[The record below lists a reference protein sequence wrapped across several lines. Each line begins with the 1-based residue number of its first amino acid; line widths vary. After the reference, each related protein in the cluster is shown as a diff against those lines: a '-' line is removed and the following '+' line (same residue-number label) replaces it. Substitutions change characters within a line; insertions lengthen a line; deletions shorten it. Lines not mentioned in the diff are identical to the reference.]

1 MAEVEIKKGLV
12 GVIADETKVSEV
24 MPDINSLTYRG
35 YAVQDLAE
43 VCVFEE
49 VAYLLLHGELPN
61 KSQLAKFQEEE
72 RSNREISSN
81 LKKVIQNYPKN
92 AHPMDTTRTSVSHL
106 GLEDSE
112 TSINTIE
119 ANYNKFIKIFAK
131 TPTTV
136 AANFRTRKG
145 LDIIDPKKDLSFS
158 ENFFHM
164 CFGKVPSK
172 DVVKAFDVSLIL
184 YAEHSFNASTFTSR
198 VITSTLADIHSAI
211 VGGISA
217 LKGPLHGGANEA
229 VMEMFLDIKEPE
241 NAEKYILNKI
251 KNKDLIIGF
260 GHRVYKKGD
269 SRVPTMTKY
278 YYKTAEF
285 YKNEKFPKISKILEE
300 TMIKEK
306 NIFPNLDFPSGPT
319 YYLMGFDV
327 DFFTPIFVIARITGW
342 SAHIN
347 EQLKDNRLIRP
358 LSKYTGSLHRKIKS
372 NRTKI
377 VILFFR

>member
-43 VCVFEE
+43 ACAFEE
-49 VAYLLLHGELPN
+49 VAYLLLNGELPN

-106 GLEDSE
+106 GLEESE
-112 TSINTIE
+112 ASTNTIE

-217 LKGPLHGGANEA
+217 LKGPLHGGANEV
-229 VMEMFLDIKEPE
+229 VMKMFFDIKEPE

-358 LSKYTGSLHRKIKS
+358 LSKYTGSVHRKVKPIEQ
-372 NRTKI
+372 R
-377 VILFFR
+377 

>member
-112 TSINTIE
+112 ASTNTIE

-241 NAEKYILNKI
+241 NAAKYILNKI

-358 LSKYTGSLHRKIKS
+358 LSKYTGSVHRKVQSIDK
-372 NRTKI
+372 R
-377 VILFFR
+377 

>member
-1 MAEVEIKKGLV
+1 MNEGDIKKGLI

-49 VAYLLLHGELPN
+49 VAYLLLNGELPN
-61 KSQLAKFQEEE
+61 KSQLSKFQEEE
-72 RSNREISSN
+72 RNNREISSN
-81 LKKVIQNYPKN
+81 LKKIIQKYPKN

-106 GLEDSE
+106 GLEDPE
-112 TSINTIE
+112 TGINTAE
-119 ANYNKFIKIFAK
+119 SDYKKFIRIFAK
-131 TPTTV
+131 TPTAI

-217 LKGPLHGGANEA
+217 LKGPLHGGANEV
-229 VMEMFLDIKEPE
+229 VMKMFFDIKEPE

-260 GHRVYKKGD
+260 GHRVYKNGD
-269 SRVPTMTKY
+269 SRVPTMSKY

-285 YKNEKFPKISKILEE
+285 YKNEKFPKISKILEQ

-327 DFFTPIFVIARITGW
+327 DFFTPIFVIARIAGW
-342 SAHIN
+342 SAHVI

-358 LSKYTGSLHRKIKS
+358 LSKYTGSEHRK
-372 NRTKI
+372 
-377 VILFFR
+377 VISIDKR

>member
-43 VCVFEE
+43 ACVFEE
-49 VAYLLLHGELPN
+49 VAYLLLNGELPN

-112 TSINTIE
+112 TSTNTIE

-131 TPTTV
+131 TPTAV
-136 AANFRTRKG
+136 AANFRIRKG
-145 LDIIDPKKDLSFS
+145 LDIIDPKKDLSLS

-198 VITSTLADIHSAI
+198 VITSTLADINSAI

-241 NAEKYILNKI
+241 NAQKYILNKI

-358 LSKYTGSLHRKIKS
+358 LSKYTGSLHRKVKS
-372 NRTKI
+372 IEQR
-377 VILFFR
+377 

>member
-43 VCVFEE
+43 ACEFEE
-49 VAYLLLHGELPN
+49 VAYLLLNGELPN
-61 KSQLAKFQEEE
+61 KSQLTKFQEEE

-106 GLEDSE
+106 GLEESE
-112 TSINTIE
+112 ASTNTIE

-136 AANFRTRKG
+136 AANFRTRKR

-217 LKGPLHGGANEA
+217 LKGPLHGGANEV
-229 VMEMFLDIKEPE
+229 VMEMFFDIKEPE

-358 LSKYTGSLHRKIKS
+358 LSKYTGSVHRKVQPIDK
-372 NRTKI
+372 R
-377 VILFFR
+377 

>member
-1 MAEVEIKKGLV
+1 
-12 GVIADETKVSEV
+12 
-24 MPDINSLTYRG
+24 
-35 YAVQDLAE
+35 
-43 VCVFEE
+43 
-49 VAYLLLHGELPN
+49 
-61 KSQLAKFQEEE
+61 
-72 RSNREISSN
+72 
-81 LKKVIQNYPKN
+81 
-92 AHPMDTTRTSVSHL
+92 MDTTRTSVSHL

-112 TSINTIE
+112 TTKNTIE
-119 ANYNKFIKIFAK
+119 ANYKKFIRIFAK
-131 TPTTV
+131 TPTAV

-145 LDIIDPKKDLSFS
+145 LDIIDPKKDFSFS

-184 YAEHSFNASTFTSR
+184 YAEHSFNASTFASR

-229 VMEMFLDIKEPE
+229 VMEMFFDIKEPE

-327 DFFTPIFVIARITGW
+327 DFFTPIFVITRITGW

-347 EQLKDNRLIRP
+347 EQLKGNRLIRP
-358 LSKYTGSLHRKIKS
+358 LSKYTGPNHRKIKELQD
-372 NRTKI
+372 R
-377 VILFFR
+377 

>member
-43 VCVFEE
+43 ACVFEE
-49 VAYLLLHGELPN
+49 VAYLLLNGELPS
-61 KSQLAKFQEEE
+61 KSQLDKFQEEE
-72 RSNREISSN
+72 RNNREISSN
-81 LKKVIQNYPKN
+81 LKKIIQSYPKN

-106 GLEDSE
+106 SLEDSE
-112 TSINTIE
+112 TATNTIE
-119 ANYNKFIKIFAK
+119 ANYKKFIRIFAK
-131 TPTTV
+131 TPTAV
-136 AANFRTRKG
+136 AANFRSRKG

-198 VITSTLADIHSAI
+198 VIASTLADIHSAI

-229 VMEMFLDIKEPE
+229 VMEMFLEIKEPE

-285 YKNEKFPKISKILEE
+285 YKNEKFPKISKILEQ

-327 DFFTPIFVIARITGW
+327 NFFTPIFVMSRITGW
-342 SAHIN
+342 SAHVN

-358 LSKYTGSLHRKIKS
+358 LSKYTGEQYRK
-372 NRTKI
+372 
-377 VILFFR
+377 VININSR

>member
-1 MAEVEIKKGLV
+1 MSEVEIKKGLV

-43 VCVFEE
+43 ACIFEE
-49 VAYLLLHGELPN
+49 VAYLLLNGELPN
-61 KSQLAKFQEEE
+61 KSQLTKFQEEE
-72 RSNREISSN
+72 RNNREISTN
-81 LKKVIQNYPKN
+81 LKKIIQNFPKTAN
-92 AHPMDTTRTSVSHL
+92 PMDTTRTSVSHL
-106 GLEDSE
+106 SLEDSE
-112 TSINTIE
+112 TDTNTIK
-119 ANYNKFIKIFAK
+119 ANYNKFIRIFAK
-131 TPTTV
+131 TPTAV
-136 AANFRTRKG
+136 AANFRTRKE

-198 VITSTLADIHSAI
+198 IIASTLADIHSAI
-211 VGGISA
+211 IGGISA

-229 VMEMFLDIKEPE
+229 VMEMFFEIKEPE

-327 DFFTPIFVIARITGW
+327 DFFTPIFVVSRITGW
-342 SAHIN
+342 SAHVN

-358 LSKYTGSLHRKIKS
+358 LSKYTGSVHRKVQPIDK
-372 NRTKI
+372 R
-377 VILFFR
+377 

>member
-1 MAEVEIKKGLV
+1 MAEAEIKKGLV

-43 VCVFEE
+43 ACVFEE
-49 VAYLLLHGELPN
+49 VAYLLLNGELPN
-61 KSQLAKFQEEE
+61 KSQLVKFQEEE
-72 RSNREISSN
+72 RNNREISSN
-81 LKKVIQNYPKN
+81 LKKVIQSYPKN

-112 TSINTIE
+112 TTKNTIE
-119 ANYNKFIKIFAK
+119 SNYKKFIRIFAK
-131 TPTTV
+131 TPTAV

-184 YAEHSFNASTFTSR
+184 YAEHSFNASTFASR

-229 VMEMFLDIKEPE
+229 VMEMFFNIKEPE

-300 TMIKEK
+300 IMIKEK

-327 DFFTPIFVIARITGW
+327 DFFTPIFVITRIAGW

-358 LSKYTGSLHRKIKS
+358 LSKYTGPNHRKIKELQD
-372 NRTKI
+372 R
-377 VILFFR
+377 

>member
-43 VCVFEE
+43 ACAFEE
-49 VAYLLLHGELPN
+49 VAYLLLNGELPN

-72 RSNREISSN
+72 KSNREISSN

-112 TSINTIE
+112 ASTNTIE
-119 ANYNKFIKIFAK
+119 SNYNKFIKIFAK

-145 LDIIDPKKDLSFS
+145 LDIIDPNKDLSFS

-217 LKGPLHGGANEA
+217 LKGPLHGGANEV
-229 VMEMFLDIKEPE
+229 VMEMFFDIKEPE

-327 DFFTPIFVIARITGW
+327 NFFTPIFVIARITGW

-358 LSKYTGSLHRKIKS
+358 LSKYTGSIHRKVQPIDK
-372 NRTKI
+372 R
-377 VILFFR
+377 

>member
-43 VCVFEE
+43 ACVFEE
-49 VAYLLLHGELPN
+49 VAYLLLNGELPN

-72 RSNREISSN
+72 RNNREISSN
-81 LKKVIQNYPKN
+81 LKKIIHSYTKN

-112 TSINTIE
+112 ASTNTIE
-119 ANYNKFIKIFAK
+119 ANHKKFIRIFAK

-172 DVVKAFDVSLIL
+172 DVIKAFDVSLIL
-184 YAEHSFNASTFTSR
+184 YAEHSFNASTFASR
-198 VITSTLADIHSAI
+198 VIASTLADIHSAI

-229 VMEMFLDIKEPE
+229 VMEMFLEIKEPE

-285 YKNEKFPKISKILEE
+285 YKNEKFPKISKILED

-327 DFFTPIFVIARITGW
+327 DFFTPIFVITRITGW
-342 SAHIN
+342 SAHVN

-358 LSKYTGSLHRKIKS
+358 LSKYTGSLHR
-372 NRTKI
+372 I
-377 VILFFR
+377 VKPIEQR

>member
-43 VCVFEE
+43 ACVFEE

-72 RSNREISSN
+72 RRNREISSN

-92 AHPMDTTRTSVSHL
+92 SHPMDTTRTSVSHL

-112 TSINTIE
+112 TSTNTIE

-217 LKGPLHGGANEA
+217 LKGPLHGGANEV
-229 VMEMFLDIKEPE
+229 VMEMFFDIKEPE

-342 SAHIN
+342 VAHIN

-358 LSKYTGSLHRKIKS
+358 LSKYTGPNHRKVKELQD
-372 NRTKI
+372 R
-377 VILFFR
+377 

>member
-43 VCVFEE
+43 PCVFEE
-49 VAYLLLHGELPN
+49 VAYLLLNCELPS

-72 RSNREISSN
+72 RNNREISSN
-81 LKKVIQNYPKN
+81 LKKIIQSYPNN

-106 GLEDSE
+106 GLEDPE
-112 TSINTIE
+112 TATNTIV
-119 ANYNKFIKIFAK
+119 ANYKKFIRIFAK
-131 TPTTV
+131 TPTAI

-184 YAEHSFNASTFTSR
+184 YAEHSFNASTFSSR
-198 VITSTLADIHSAI
+198 VIASTLADIHSAI

-229 VMEMFLDIKEPE
+229 VMEMFFEIKEPE

-278 YYKTAEF
+278 YYKTSEF
-285 YKNEKFPKISKILEE
+285 YKNEKFPKISKILEQ

-327 DFFTPIFVIARITGW
+327 NFFTPIFVMSRITGW
-342 SAHIN
+342 SAHVN

-358 LSKYTGSLHRKIKS
+358 LSKYTGSIHRKVKPIEQ
-372 NRTKI
+372 R
-377 VILFFR
+377 

>member
-1 MAEVEIKKGLV
+1 MAETEIKKGLV

-43 VCVFEE
+43 ACVFEE
-49 VAYLLLHGELPN
+49 VAYLLLNGELPS

-81 LKKVIQNYPKN
+81 LKKIIQSYPKN

-112 TSINTIE
+112 ASTNTIE
-119 ANYNKFIKIFAK
+119 ANYKKFIRIFAK
-131 TPTTV
+131 TPTAV
-136 AANFRTRKG
+136 AANFRSRKG

-198 VITSTLADIHSAI
+198 VIASTLADIHSAI

-229 VMEMFLDIKEPE
+229 VMEMFLEIKEPE

-285 YKNEKFPKISKILEE
+285 YKNEKFPKISKILEQ

-327 DFFTPIFVIARITGW
+327 NFFTPIFVMSRITGW
-342 SAHIN
+342 AAHVN

-358 LSKYTGSLHRKIKS
+358 LSKYTGSKYRK
-372 NRTKI
+372 
-377 VILFFR
+377 VIDINLR

>member
-43 VCVFEE
+43 ACVFEE
-49 VAYLLLHGELPN
+49 VAYLLLNGELPS

-81 LKKVIQNYPKN
+81 LKKIIQSYPNN

-112 TSINTIE
+112 ASTNTIE
-119 ANYNKFIKIFAK
+119 ANYKKFIRIFAK
-131 TPTTV
+131 TPTAV

-198 VITSTLADIHSAI
+198 VIASTLADIHSAI

-229 VMEMFLDIKEPE
+229 VMEMFLEIKEPE

-278 YYKTAEF
+278 YYKTADF
-285 YKNEKFPKISKILEE
+285 YKNEKFPKISKILEQ

-319 YYLMGFDV
+319 YFLMGFDV
-327 DFFTPIFVIARITGW
+327 NFFTPIFVMSRITGW
-342 SAHIN
+342 SAHVN

-358 LSKYTGSLHRKIKS
+358 LSKYTGSIHRKVEPIEQ
-372 NRTKI
+372 R
-377 VILFFR
+377 

>member
-1 MAEVEIKKGLV
+1 MSEVEIKKGLV

-43 VCVFEE
+43 ACIFEE
-49 VAYLLLHGELPN
+49 VAYLLLNGELPN
-61 KSQLAKFQEEE
+61 KSQLTKFQEEE
-72 RSNREISSN
+72 RNNREISTN
-81 LKKVIQNYPKN
+81 LKKIIQNFPKTAN
-92 AHPMDTTRTSVSHL
+92 PMDTIRTSVSHL
-106 GLEDSE
+106 SLEDSE
-112 TSINTIE
+112 TDTNTIE
-119 ANYNKFIKIFAK
+119 ANYNKFIRIFAK
-131 TPTTV
+131 TPTAV
-136 AANFRTRKG
+136 AANFRTRKE

-198 VITSTLADIHSAI
+198 IIASTLADIHSAI
-211 VGGISA
+211 IGGISA

-229 VMEMFLDIKEPE
+229 VMEMFFEIKEPE

-327 DFFTPIFVIARITGW
+327 DFFTPIFVVSRITGW
-342 SAHIN
+342 SAHVN

-358 LSKYTGSLHRKIKS
+358 LSKYTGSVHRKVQPIDK
-372 NRTKI
+372 R
-377 VILFFR
+377 

>member
-43 VCVFEE
+43 ACAFEE
-49 VAYLLLHGELPN
+49 VAYLLLNGELPN

-106 GLEDSE
+106 GLEESE
-112 TSINTIE
+112 ASKNTIE

-217 LKGPLHGGANEA
+217 LKGPLHGGANEV
-229 VMEMFLDIKEPE
+229 VMEMFFDIKEPE

-358 LSKYTGSLHRKIKS
+358 LSKYTGSVHRKVQPIDK
-372 NRTKI
+372 R
-377 VILFFR
+377 

>member
-61 KSQLAKFQEEE
+61 KSELAKFQEEE

-81 LKKVIQNYPKN
+81 LKKVIQDYPKN

-112 TSINTIE
+112 TSTNTIE

-131 TPTTV
+131 TPTAV

-145 LDIIDPKKDLSFS
+145 LDIIDPKKDLSLS

-241 NAEKYILNKI
+241 NAQKYILNKI

-327 DFFTPIFVIARITGW
+327 DFFTPIFVIARISGW
-342 SAHIN
+342 AAHIN

-358 LSKYTGSLHRKIKS
+358 LSKYTGPNHRKVKELQD
-372 NRTKI
+372 R
-377 VILFFR
+377 

>member
-43 VCVFEE
+43 ACIFEE
-49 VAYLLLHGELPN
+49 VAYLLLNGELPS

-72 RSNREISSN
+72 RNNRGISSN
-81 LKKVIQNYPKN
+81 LKKIIQNYPKN

-112 TSINTIE
+112 TSKNTIE
-119 ANYNKFIKIFAK
+119 ANYNKFIKIFSK
-131 TPTTV
+131 TPVAV

-145 LDIIDPKKDLSFS
+145 LDILDPKKDLSFS

-172 DVVKAFDVSLIL
+172 DVIKAFDVSLIL

-198 VITSTLADIHSAI
+198 IIASTLADIHSAI

-285 YKNEKFPKISKILEE
+285 YKNEKFPKISKILEQ

-319 YYLMGFDV
+319 YYLMGFDIN
-327 DFFTPIFVIARITGW
+327 FFTPIFVMSRITGW
-342 SAHIN
+342 AAHVN

-358 LSKYTGSLHRKIKS
+358 LSKYTGPNHRKVKELQ
-372 NRTKI
+372 NR
-377 VILFFR
+377 

>member
-43 VCVFEE
+43 VCIFEE
-49 VAYLLLHGELPN
+49 VAYLLLNGELPN
-61 KSQLAKFQEEE
+61 KAQLSKFQEEE

-106 GLEDSE
+106 GLEDPE
-112 TSINTIE
+112 TGTNTPE
-119 ANYNKFIKIFAK
+119 SDYKKFIRIFAK
-131 TPTTV
+131 TPTAV
-136 AANFRTRKG
+136 AANFRVRKG
-145 LDIIDPKKDLSFS
+145 FDIIDPKKDLSFS

-217 LKGPLHGGANEA
+217 LKGPLHGGANEV
-229 VMEMFLDIKEPE
+229 VMEMFFDIKEPE

-285 YKNEKFPKISKILEE
+285 YKNEKFPKISKILEQ

-342 SAHIN
+342 SAHVI

-358 LSKYTGSLHRKIKS
+358 LSKYTGSIHRKVQPIDK
-372 NRTKI
+372 R
-377 VILFFR
+377 